1 MPDIKTAM
9 SAALLRAP
17 APVQHLVQ
25 TTLKEWDDEG
35 KNHFPIN
42 ISSVDPVP
50 VKTKRGAQIKNNVM
64 RATFDFILHN
74 PGLTCKMISVRM
86 EKDGFKPSSVTS
98 VVSQLWRSGQLQK
111 DGITYRTAV
120 PEYSPM
126 SASTNAR
133 ISRLKKKVEELKVMA
148 KSKGIT
154 DLPVQKVVQGD
165 KGGIAALTPMPA
177 RELPKYRRRPE
188 AGHTDT
194 FDPKDILNPL
204 TVYQARALYN
214 ELEAMFGGGYGRT
227 A

>member
-1 MPDIKTAM
+1 MPDIKSAM

-17 APVQHLVQ
+17 APVQQLVQ

-35 KNHFPIN
+35 EKHFPIN
-42 ISSVDPVP
+42 ISSVDPKP
-50 VKTKRGAQIKNNVM
+50 VKKKRGGSIKNNVM
-64 RATFDFILHN
+64 RETFNFINNN
-74 PGLTCKMISVRM
+74 PGMTCKMIATRM

-98 VVSQLWRSGQLQK
+98 VVSQLWRSEQLQK

-120 PEYSPM
+120 PEYLPM

-133 ISRLKKKVEELKVMA
+133 ITRLKKRVEELKVVA

-154 DLPVQKVVQGD
+154 ALPVKS
-165 KGGIAALTPMPA
+165 GGIAALAPMPA
-177 RELPKYRRRPE
+177 PELPKYRPRPE
-188 AGHTDT
+188 ASHVKP

-214 ELEAMFGGGYGRT
+214 ELEAMFGGGYGRS